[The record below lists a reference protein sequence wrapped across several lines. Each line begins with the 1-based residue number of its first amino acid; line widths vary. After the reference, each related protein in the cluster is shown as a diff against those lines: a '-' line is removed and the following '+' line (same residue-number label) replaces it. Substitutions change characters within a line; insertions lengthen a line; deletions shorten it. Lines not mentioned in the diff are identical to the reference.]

1 MARQD
6 RTALIVG
13 ASRGLG
19 LGLVQAL
26 LKRGWDVTATAR
38 GPAPQLEAVG
48 PAAPHVER
56 VDIDDDE
63 AVRGLRR
70 RLDGRSFDVVFI
82 VAGIA
87 PDAQVPAPQIDR
99 AVALRVYETNAL
111 SPVRAAETLAPLVAP
126 GGLVVLMSSILGSVA
141 LNDGGTWETY
151 RASKAALNSLARS
164 FEARH
169 GDAPFGVVLMHPG
182 WVRTEMGGPEADID
196 VATSAEGM
204 AAVLERQLGRK
215 GIAYL
220 DYRGETLPW

>member
-1 MARQD
+1 MAKQGRS
-6 RTALIVG
+6 ALIIG

-19 LGLVQAL
+19 LGLVEAL
-26 LKRGWDVTATAR
+26 LARGWDVTATAR
-38 GPAPQLEAVG
+38 GPAPGL
-48 PAAPHVER
+48 AAAGSGAARVET
-56 VDIDDDE
+56 VDIDDDGSV
-63 AVRGLRR
+63 AGLRG
-70 RLDGRSFDVVFI
+70 RLDGQSFDVVFI

-151 RASKAALNSLARS
+151 RASKAALNTLARS

-169 GDAPFGVVLMHPG
+169 RGDPFGVVLMHPG

-196 VATSAEGM
+196 VRTSVEGM
-204 AAVLERQLGRK
+204 AEVLERQLGHK
-215 GIAYL
+215 GCLYL